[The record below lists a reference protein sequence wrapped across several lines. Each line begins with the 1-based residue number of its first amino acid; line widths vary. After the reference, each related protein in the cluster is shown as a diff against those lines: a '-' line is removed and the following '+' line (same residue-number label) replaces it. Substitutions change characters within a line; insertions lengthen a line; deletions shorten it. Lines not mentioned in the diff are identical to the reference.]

1 MKITDA
7 ARQKMIDVLIGEK
20 TPLLRFGLQGGGCA
34 GMSYYFAVEAAKE
47 EDDLEYPLTGDFKLL
62 VDAASSMYLEEA
74 EIDYKKDLMG
84 EAFVFNNPT
93 VKSSCG
99 CGTSV
104 NFE

>member
-7 ARQKMIDVLIGEK
+7 ARLKMIDVLRGET

-34 GMSYYFAVEAAKE
+34 GMNYYFAVETTKE
-47 EDDLEYPLTGDFKLL
+47 EDDLEYVLQDEYKLI

-84 EAFVFNNPT
+84 ESFVFNNPT

-99 CGTSV
+99 CGQSV
-104 NFE
+104 LF